1 VPGDLSNRGQ
11 QDRSRISLQERHE
24 VDYWT
29 KRFGVSKDQLEAA
42 VKAVATPSTPW
53 NATFAD
59 KWESTTG

>member
-1 VPGDLSNRGQ
+1 
-11 QDRSRISLQERHE
+11 